1 MSRACFIFK
10 NFTYLLISFGLLI
23 GLLSQNSAYGDPSG
37 FSTTE
42 WEKIVKTAI
51 QQGYARNSGDAEKL
65 APTLSTMKSVFE
77 EVGIKEPSAKQLF
90 RAISHFTGEAGFLS
104 LTPEQTNKSLLQTI
118 AIAKKTGRKMA
129 SREDLEKLDN

>member
-1 MSRACFIFK
+1 MSHTCFVLK
-10 NFTYLLISFGLLI
+10 NFTYLSISFGLLI
-23 GLLSQNSAYGDPSG
+23 GLFSQNSAYGAPLG
-37 FSTTE
+37 FSDTE

-51 QQGYARNSGDAEKL
+51 QKGYARNSGDAEKL
-65 APTLSTMKSVFE
+65 ASTLSTMKSVFE

-129 SREDLEKLDN
+129 SREDLEKLDD

>member
-23 GLLSQNSAYGDPSG
+23 GLFSQNLAYGAPLG

-42 WEKIVKTAI
+42 WEKIVKAAI
-51 QQGYARNSGDAEKL
+51 QEGYARNSNGAEKL
-65 APTLSTMKSVFE
+65 APALSTMKSVFE

-90 RAISHFTGEAGFLS
+90 RAISHFTSEAGFLS

-118 AIAKKTGRKMA
+118 TATKSLGIKMA
-129 SREDLEKLDN
+129 SREDLEKLDD

>member
-1 MSRACFIFK
+1 MSRACFIFR

-23 GLLSQNSAYGDPSG
+23 GLFGQNPAYGAPLG

-51 QQGYARNSGDAEKL
+51 QEGYARTSNGAEKL
-65 APTLSTMKSVFE
+65 APALSTMKSVFK

-118 AIAKKTGRKMA
+118 AATKNLGIKMA
-129 SREDLEKLDN
+129 SREDLEKLDD